1 MASQQTA
8 PAEPQGSFV
17 GDLLGMFN
25 FYIDPQASAKLITH
39 TWFWIGPLIVI
50 SVILLVTSL
59 QLLPVVQ
66 HVMENTPPPQG
77 ATPEQYQNGIAIGMT
92 IQKVIAFLSPIVIAI
107 ITAIVAAVLLG
118 TCAVMQIK
126 AKFIWLFNL
135 LMGAGLIS
143 ALERIATVAII
154 KLKGEINTMAELQP
168 PLGLDIFLPET
179 TNKYLMAVVGFFS
192 VFQIWYIVML
202 VLVFAA
208 AFKVSKGKAFAAVC
222 PILIIMLLLKML
234 GAVFQR

>member
-8 PAEPQGSFV
+8 PAEPKGSFA

-25 FYIDPQASAKLITH
+25 FYIDPQASARLISH

-50 SVILLVTSL
+50 SVILLVTGL

-66 HVMENTPPPQG
+66 HVMEITPPPQG
-77 ATPEQYQNGIAIGMT
+77 ATPEQYQRGIDIGMT
-92 IQKVIAFLSPIVIAI
+92 IQKVVAFLSPIVVAI
-107 ITAIVAAVLLG
+107 FTAIFAAILLG

-126 AKFIWLFNL
+126 AKFLWLFNL

-143 ALERIATVAII
+143 SLERIAAVAII
-154 KLKGEINTMAELQP
+154 KLKGDISTMAELQP
-168 PLGLDIFLPET
+168 PLGLDIFLPEST
-179 TNKYLMAVVGFFS
+179 SKYVLAFVGFFS
-192 VFQIWYIVML
+192 VFQIWYIVIL

-222 PILIIMLLLKML
+222 PIVILGLLLKLL
-234 GAVFQR
+234 GAMFQR

>member
-8 PAEPQGSFV
+8 PAEPQGSFA

-39 TWFWIGPLIVI
+39 TWFWVGPLIVI
-50 SVILLVTSL
+50 SVILLVTGL

-77 ATPEQYQNGIAIGMT
+77 ATPEQYQRGIEIGLMV
-92 IQKVIAFLSPIVIAI
+92 QRVVAFLSPIVIAI

-143 ALERIATVAII
+143 ALERIAAVAII

-179 TNKYLMAVVGFFS
+179 TNKYLMALVGFFS

-202 VLVFAA
+202 VLIFAA

-222 PILIIMLLLKML
+222 PILILTLLLKMM